1 MSPGIWTRCGGSSEL
16 RPLGCEPWRVV
27 ESQRL
32 VSTRPL
38 VDSDAEHQ
46 VLEELIDR
54 SKPPLPREAGF
65 ARLHYL
71 LASPFRYPPL
81 PHGSRFGR
89 RHERSLWYGSEALRT
104 ALAETAYYRLV
115 FFSGSAARLAPHAL
129 PFSAFRVRVRTKLGV
144 DLSRPAFAS
153 ELRRICS
160 PSDYA
165 VSQALGSDLRAA
177 GVEAVRY
184 PSARDPERGL
194 NLALFTAAAFASPRP
209 LAAPETWHC
218 TVSAGLDVAF
228 RHERAT
234 GIDTVEFPRSAFLVR
249 GKLPAPAV

>member
-65 ARLHYL
+65 ARPHYL